1 MIYPV
6 WYVGFVFNCFFVLR
20 TCIKV
25 YLYPEIYLRYN
36 RLGWVNII
44 TVLGTLVSGV
54 LYYTFE
60 IENDTGDLLDT

>member
-1 MIYPV
+1 MH
-6 WYVGFVFNCFFVLR
+6 
-20 TCIKV
+20 
-25 YLYPEIYLRYN
+25 PEIYLRYN

-54 LYYTFE
+54 LYYAFE